1 MYRIVCLA
9 FILNRAIVLWRE
21 RGGAARPFKLL
32 NVIVSDEGIY
42 TILYMCVP
50 KKFLLRLHEIN
61 ICESR
66 IVTVCTT
73 QISIVFA
80 AKSSMHV
87 SIGYMVLLGFLS
99 NPTLLS
105 IAGRRMLINM
115 KELGARGGSQPGSS
129 SGTRISSVGTIGFVA
144 PRISGRA
151 TVSSAESDT
160 FELQVRSDPSLS

>member
-1 MYRIVCLA
+1 M
-9 FILNRAIVLWRE
+9 E
-21 RGGAARPFKLL
+21 GAARRGSIFQVVERYYKRRRHIHGSIH
-32 NVIVSDEGIY
+32 VRTKIFSTSVAS
-42 TILYMCVP
+42 
-50 KKFLLRLHEIN
+50 FN

-66 IVTVCTT
+66 VVTVCTT

-115 KELGARGGSQPGSS
+115 KELGARGGLRQVSS
-129 SGTRISSVGTIGFVA
+129 SGTRTSSVGTIGFVA
-144 PRISGRA
+144 PRISGQV
-151 TVSSAESDT
+151 TVSYRESDT
-160 FELQVRSDPSLS
+160 FELQVRSDLSLS